1 MFFSRTPPLQSYSKM
16 SQLTLELS
24 DRLLPLT
31 IVKSERAKRL
41 TLRIEAG
48 GKAVRVTV
56 PPSTSQNQT
65 MNFVER
71 YRGWIEKRI
80 SHLPPPQDM
89 PMLKEG
95 VFIPILG
102 HPYKIVH
109 GKGRGT
115 VEIVPDDDKKGGK
128 IVVYGESEHIPR
140 RLSDALK
147 KQAALV
153 IAPLVVKHSA
163 IVGRKP
169 TSVRYKDTK
178 SRWGSCSADGHLSF
192 SWRIVM
198 APFGVINY
206 LVAHETAH
214 LAEMNH
220 GTAFWSLCEKLCP
233 NSKQYQAWL
242 KRNGQ
247 ALHAIEFK

>member
-1 MFFSRTPPLQSYSKM
+1 M

-80 SHLPPPQDM
+80 SHLPPPQDT
-89 PMLKEG
+89 PMLRVG

-102 HPYKIVH
+102 HPYEIVH

-153 IAPLVVKHSA
+153 IAPLIVKHSA

-169 TSVRYKDTK
+169 ASVRYKDTK

-233 NSKQYQAWL
+233 NAKQYQAWL

>member
-1 MFFSRTPPLQSYSKM
+1 MFFSRTRPLQSYSKM

-80 SHLPPPQDM
+80 SHLPPPQDT
-89 PMLKEG
+89 PMLREG

-102 HPYKIVH
+102 HPYEIVH

-220 GTAFWSLCEKLCP
+220 STAFWSLCEKLCP
-233 NSKQYQAWL
+233 NAKQYQAWL

>member
-1 MFFSRTPPLQSYSKM
+1 MLFSRSQSDISQSKM
-16 SQLTLELS
+16 FHRTLELS
-24 DRLLPLT
+24 DRCLPLT
-31 IVKSERAKRL
+31 IVKNERAKRL
-41 TLRIEAG
+41 TLRIETG
-48 GKAVRVTV
+48 GKAVRITM
-56 PPSTSQNQT
+56 PPSTSLADALH
-65 MNFVER
+65 FAER

-80 SHLPPPQDM
+80 SHLPPPQNT
-89 PMLKEG
+89 PMLKAG
-95 VFIPILG
+95 KSVPILG
-102 HPYKIVH
+102 HPYEIIH
-109 GKGRGT
+109 NNGRG
-115 VEIVPDDDKKGGK
+115 IVKIIPNSDKKGGQ
-128 IVVYGESEHIPR
+128 IIVYGDSAFIPR
-140 RLSDALK
+140 RISDALK
-147 KQAALV
+147 KHAALV

-214 LAEMNH
+214 LVEMNH
-220 GTAFWSLCEKLCP
+220 GANFWSLCEKLCP
-233 NSKQYQAWL
+233 NAKQYQAWL